1 MPPLG
6 RASVGL
12 TVNSIDQSPA
22 SDWGKRCIWGGRL
35 GDVSISEINI
45 PPKRKIANA
54 MPRVIV
60 TPYLREYTMPISEI
74 PGNAVTM
81 HLIADLLAATVV
93 GAGLRRRFFAAL
105 GMTTR

>member
-1 MPPLG
+1 
-6 RASVGL
+6 
-12 TVNSIDQSPA
+12 
-22 SDWGKRCIWGGRL
+22 
-35 GDVSISEINI
+35 
-45 PPKRKIANA
+45 
-54 MPRVIV
+54 
-60 TPYLREYTMPISEI
+60 MPISEI